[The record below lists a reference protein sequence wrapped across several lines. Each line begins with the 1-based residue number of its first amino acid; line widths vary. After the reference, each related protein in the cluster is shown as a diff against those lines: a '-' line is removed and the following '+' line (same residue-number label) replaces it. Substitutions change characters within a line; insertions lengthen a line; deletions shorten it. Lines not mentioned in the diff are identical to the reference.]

1 MSLAPPPAL
10 PSFPLPLPGNLSAA
24 AAVAAVAGGSPADSA
39 SNSASGIDADAWPP
53 FYDGGPPWWPGGGFA
68 PPPPRPTF
76 LEDSIVADGLTTCD
90 LCSWARRGQ
99 RDGLI
104 TEEASTGLG
113 WTLSLVIVSVI
124 SAAVGAVIMVTFLRC
139 RRTGNTI
146 GIFSLRSN
154 ASRQRNIVPS
164 QATALNGKG
173 PPNLVTNHHHHHHT
187 PHHQVVTGDGT
198 WSGWLGPRRPPLGAP
213 TLSAENHY
221 THMDDAYGPGGI
233 APALSQSSDGNPGP
247 QEALYAELDRE
258 SIRSGNTNPYQ
269 NSAYS
274 VCCEAGQADGRMI
287 ISSPPSSA
295 YYSDLS
301 CGGPDHRDAA
311 YEVVGL
317 SVLNS
322 AGHHQHHQQPPSHW
336 DSPTLGASHHPIPLG
351 ARLKA
356 IHETTTVPSDYI

>member
-1 MSLAPPPAL
+1 M
-10 PSFPLPLPGNLSAA
+10 
-24 AAVAAVAGGSPADSA
+24 
-39 SNSASGIDADAWPP
+39 
-53 FYDGGPPWWPGGGFA
+53 
-68 PPPPRPTF
+68 
-76 LEDSIVADGLTTCD
+76 
-90 LCSWARRGQ
+90 
-99 RDGLI
+99 
-104 TEEASTGLG
+104 
-113 WTLSLVIVSVI
+113 
-124 SAAVGAVIMVTFLRC
+124 
-139 RRTGNTI
+139 
-146 GIFSLRSN
+146 RSN

-274 VCCEAGQADGRMI
+274 VCCEAGQPDGRMI
-287 ISSPPSSA
+287 ISSPP
-295 YYSDLS
+295 
-301 CGGPDHRDAA
+301 R
-311 YEVVGL
+311 
-317 SVLNS
+317 
-322 AGHHQHHQQPPSHW
+322 
-336 DSPTLGASHHPIPLG
+336 
-351 ARLKA
+351 
-356 IHETTTVPSDYI
+356 